1 MSWIWEWTS
10 RLTWLEMNM
19 QVDVVPLPEK
29 AAPKLVLGNRPDC
42 QNEMFL
48 QGDSSSCYL
57 DRSPLSQ
64 PFCSGRALRLS
75 SNARGHQWTFPAQFM
90 TQRMLN
96 LGRWRWAGQAEVCF
110 GAWLLPHCLSELGNS
125 TTLSASLGQDMWPRE
140 PEVWPGWFLYL
151 HWGCPPVLVQIE
163 NRRRIVLSY

>member
-1 MSWIWEWTS
+1 MNLQIDMAWNEYADGCGPTVWKGCTQACPPKQAWTAKTRCS
-10 RLTWLEMNM
+10 CRERT
-19 QVDVVPLPEK
+19 P
-29 AAPKLVLGNRPDC
+29 
-42 QNEMFL
+42 
-48 QGDSSSCYL
+48 CYL

-151 HWGCPPVLVQIE
+151 YWGCPPVLVQIE